1 MPQISQFRNLVSG
14 MLGSAAGGAC
24 SSEQT
29 ASSTIFSCDLLAES
43 QKHILFLRELHV
55 RGVSLKQPSLLS
67 LDRYLN
73 NWLPLVASLQHSECR
88 HDLIPPADVAWL
100 WHCHRMAA
108 SDYHSYVRSRFRMVL
123 EPTPAFAF
131 QAADGHNEDRLTQD
145 AWEDVFPDVP
155 FFLQEESEELKDVAV
170 LVGGSFDVIGATQRQ
185 QSFLWQVSRPIFE
198 DPAFLDDAIARYHKF
213 LCLKPSA
220 WIGSTALVPTLQIDL
235 MWHTHI
241 LVSLQKYQRD
251 CVAIRGERFYDNDE
265 SFDYRMTDATMSQ
278 GFLETSKLWK
288 EAYGEEY
295 LIPGAMYR
303 GTPPA
308 SYFDGSWDPFASRG
322 MEDFVTYSFSTVSG
336 CTKSIEQNL
345 TSSWYA
351 LFPPQLSVRPLV
363 FSSRCICATC
373 NSHNLLLHFCRA
385 HRTSATS
392 SGSNIL
398 DNEDLA
404 DIDQLRAILGKIPF
418 CQCGAIQPTVSI

>member
-1 MPQISQFRNLVSG
+1 MPHVSEFRNLVSG
-14 MLGSAAGGAC
+14 IFGSAAGGAC
-24 SSEQT
+24 SSEQHT
-29 ASSTIFSCDLLAES
+29 ASSKIFSCDLLAES

-73 NWLPLVASLQHSECR
+73 NWLPLVASLQHSECH

-123 EPTPAFAF
+123 EATPAFAF
-131 QAADGHNEDRLTQD
+131 QADGHNEDRLTQD

-155 FFLQEESEELKDVAV
+155 FFLQEEESEELKDVAV

-198 DPAFLDDAIARYHKF
+198 DPAFLDDAVARYHKF
-213 LCLKPSA
+213 LCMKPNA
-220 WIGSTALVPTLQIDL
+220 WSGSVALVPTLQIDL

-241 LVSLQKYQRD
+241 LVSLQKYHRD
-251 CVAIRGERFYDNDE
+251 CVAIRGERFIDNDE
-265 SFDYRMTDATMSQ
+265 SFDYRMTGATMSQ

-295 LIPGAMYR
+295 LIPGAMYS

-336 CTKSIEQNL
+336 CTKSIEQNV

-351 LFPPQLSVRPLV
+351 LFPPQLSVRPQENPWCFCLV
-363 FSSRCICATC
+363 ASAQHASSH
-373 NSHNLLLHFCRA
+373 SFFCPISYVGPRQA
-385 HRTSATS
+385 AAVEAALSTRRRSWL
-392 SGSNIL
+392 N
-398 DNEDLA
+398 
-404 DIDQLRAILGKIPF
+404 
-418 CQCGAIQPTVSI
+418 